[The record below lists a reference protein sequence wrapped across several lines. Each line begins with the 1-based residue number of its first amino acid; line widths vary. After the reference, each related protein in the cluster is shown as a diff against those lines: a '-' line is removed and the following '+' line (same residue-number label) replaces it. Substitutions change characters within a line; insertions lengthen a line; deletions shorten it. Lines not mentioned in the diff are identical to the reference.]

1 MQIAQKRAALRE
13 SHSKVPGQPL
23 GDGGRTMRTFFEFF
37 AGGGMARAGLGDA
50 WRCAFANDFDE
61 MKAAAYAANWGSE
74 HLVCEDVAK
83 ISASALPGRPDL
95 VWGSFPCQDLSL
107 AGVYRGLGSAQ
118 ANAHTRSGTF
128 WPFWALLETLCLE
141 GRGPRTLILENVY
154 GAITSN
160 GGRDFTAIATTLAK
174 SGYRF
179 GALVVDAKHF
189 LAQSRP
195 RLFILAVQDGV
206 EIAAQT
212 LSHEPVAD
220 WTPAR
225 LQAAYDQLPADVR
238 AKAVWWN
245 LPKPSGTP
253 TPFSQLIEDEPDSV
267 KWHSAAQTAKILAMM
282 SPVNHAKVQAA
293 KKAGRRMVGGVYRR
307 TRVDAQGEKV
317 QRAEVR
323 FDEIAGCLRTPA
335 GGSSRQIILV
345 VEGQK
350 VRSRLLS
357 AREAARLMGLDDDYI
372 LPARYNDAYHLAGD
386 GVAVPVV
393 AHLARHLVEPILDH
407 DDGARIP
414 LAAE

>member
-1 MQIAQKRAALRE
+1 MEVAQKHAVGLE
-13 SHSKVPGQPL
+13 SHPIVSSEQS
-23 GDGGRTMRTFFEFF
+23 GGRGQAMRTFFEFF
-37 AGGGMARAGLGDA
+37 AGGGMARAGLGDS

-61 MKAAAYAANWGSE
+61 MKAAAYVANWGGD
-74 HLVCEDVAK
+74 HFVCEDVAK
-83 ISASALPGRPDL
+83 IKPSALPGRADL

-128 WPFWALLETLCLE
+128 WPFWALLEALCLE
-141 GRGPRTLILENVY
+141 GRGPRTIILENVY

-160 GGRDFTAIATTLAK
+160 GGRDFIAIATTLAK

-189 LAQSRP
+189 VAQSRP

-206 EIAAQT
+206 E
-212 LSHEPVAD
+212 LPSHMICEQPESEWV
-220 WTPAR
+220 PSR
-225 LQAAYDQLPADVR
+225 LYAAYEQLPADIR
-238 AKAVWWN
+238 LKALWWS
-245 LPKPSGTP
+245 LPKPLARP
-253 TPFSQLIEDEPDSV
+253 KPFSQLIEDQPDSV
-267 KWHSAAQTAKILAMM
+267 EWHSPAATRKLLAMM
-282 SPVNHAKVQAA
+282 SPINLAKVQAA

-307 TRVDAQGEKV
+307 TRLDSKGEKV

-323 FDEIAGCLRTPA
+323 FDELAGCLRTPA

-345 VEGQK
+345 VDGQK

-357 AREAARLMGLDDDYI
+357 AREAARLMGLKDNYE
-372 LPARYNDAYHLAGD
+372 LPARYNDAYHLIGD

-393 AHLARHLVEPILDH
+393 EHLARHLVEPILDY
-407 DDGARIP
+407 DDRTRMPI
-414 LAAE
+414 AAE